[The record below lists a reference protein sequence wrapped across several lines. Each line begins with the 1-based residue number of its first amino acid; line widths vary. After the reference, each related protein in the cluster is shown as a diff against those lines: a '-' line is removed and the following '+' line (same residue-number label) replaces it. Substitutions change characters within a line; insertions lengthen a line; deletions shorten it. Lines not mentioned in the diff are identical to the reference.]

1 VVRYGRTME
10 LSRTGRFVFVAQW
23 PAALVFP
30 AFLIVGRGLVGAEL
44 GWLAIIGILYGI
56 VLIALMLVP
65 PVLAVID
72 RRVREARRTRLAYD
86 ILTFVLWAA
95 FLVAGVTAP
104 DSSDAGHLRSAV
116 TVWTGGAIDYDTA
129 ESIFAG
135 ALLAILLAWG
145 AVVAVAIAGI
155 VRGARGR

>member
-1 VVRYGRTME
+1 MD
-10 LSRTGRFVFVAQW
+10 LSPSGRFVFIAQW

-30 AFLIVGRGLVGAEL
+30 AFLIIGRGLVGAEL
-44 GWLAIIGILYGI
+44 GWLAVIGILYGI
-56 VLIALMLVP
+56 FVIAIMLVP

-72 RRVREARRTRLAYD
+72 RRVREAKRTRLVYD
-86 ILTFVLWAA
+86 ILTFVLWAG

-116 TVWTGGAIDYDTA
+116 TVWTNGAVDYDTA

-135 ALLAILLAWG
+135 ALLAILLAWV
-145 AVVAVAIAGI
+145 ALVAVAIAGI
-155 VRGARGR
+155 VRGARDR